1 MGKALIA
8 NWNCS
13 TCGTVTTGA
22 NAAAKAGFLSLIL
35 LSAGHFFVD
44 MYSSALGAF
53 EPLLVHK
60 LHLSLKQAGLIGG
73 TMILFSSV
81 MQPVYGYLSDRLHTR
96 MFSALAPAVAG
107 IFVAC
112 LGLAPSYAAV

>member
-1 MGKALIA
+1 
-8 NWNCS
+8 
-13 TCGTVTTGA
+13 
-22 NAAAKAGFLSLIL
+22 
-35 LSAGHFFVD
+35 

-53 EPLLVHK
+53 QPLLVHK
-60 LHLSLKQAGLIGG
+60 LHLSLKRAGLIGG
-73 TMILFSSV
+73 VMILFSSV

-112 LGLAPSYAAV
+112 LGLAPGRPERVRAGADRNLRVRLVQPTTALGTA